1 MGISKNQVYLL
12 IIFILLIGS
21 IGYIFTTNSPGKT
34 RTDIREVEEFQ
45 NVKKTISI
53 GTIGNNAYKEIELF
67 QPTADYIAAR
77 LSDNQTTYKGK
88 VIIAKNIDNI
98 SDMLNE
104 QKLDLYVDSPFPTI
118 IVARKSGSLPFL
130 KRWKHGVA
138 EYHTVFFVK
147 KGSSIY
153 SIDDFNGKTIA
164 SEDPA
169 STASYLMPMAYL
181 IHRGFNINQSQK
193 NGIRFVFSGDEE
205 NTPLWILE
213 GKADVGAMNNMDFE
227 KIPDAIKSQ
236 MKIIDRTID
245 VPRHIVSHRSD
256 MEPATTDKIQQILM
270 DMDKDPQGI
279 EILKNFEE
287 TKKYDTMSI
296 DEMNNTEKMVDLL
309 G

>member
-1 MGISKNQVYLL
+1 MGISKNQGYLL
-12 IIFILLIGS
+12 IIVILLIGS
-21 IGYIFTTNSPGKT
+21 IGYYISTKSSGKT
-34 RTDIREVEEFQ
+34 DIGEEEESLTTT
-45 NVKKTISI
+45 KTISI
-53 GTIGNNAYKEIELF
+53 GTIGDNAFKEIELF
-67 QPTADYIAAR
+67 QPTADYIAAK

-88 VIIAKNIDNI
+88 VIIAKNFENI
-98 SDMLNE
+98 SHMLKE
-104 QKLDLYVDSPFPTI
+104 QEVDLYMDSPFPTI
-118 IVARKSGSLPFL
+118 IVKRQSGSIPFL
-130 KRWKHGVA
+130 LQWKNGVA

-147 KGSSIY
+147 KGSYIY

-193 NGIRFVFSGDEE
+193 NSTRFVFSGDEE
-205 NTPLWILE
+205 NTPLWILQ
-213 GKADVGAMNNMDFE
+213 GKANVGAMNNIDFE

-245 VPRHIVSHRSD
+245 VPRHIVSRRSD
-256 MEPATTDKIQQILM
+256 MEPATTDKIRQIFM

-287 TKKYDTMSI
+287 TRKYDTMSM
-296 DEMNNTEKMVDLL
+296 DDLNNTEKMVDLL
-309 G
+309 GY

>member
-1 MGISKNQVYLL
+1 MGINKKQIYLF
-12 IIFILLIGS
+12 IIVVLLVGS
-21 IGYIFTTNSPGKT
+21 IWFFYTILSGKT
-34 RTDIREVEEFQ
+34 RTDTKKDEESLTAT
-45 NVKKTISI
+45 KTISI
-53 GTIGNNAYKEIELF
+53 GTIGDNAFKEIELL
-67 QPTADYIAAR
+67 QPTADYIAVR
-77 LSDNQTTYKGK
+77 LSDNQTKYKGK

-98 SDMLNE
+98 SDMLRE

-118 IVARKSGSLPFL
+118 MVARKSGSLPFL
-130 KRWKHGVA
+130 RRWKYGVA

-147 KGSSIY
+147 KGSSIH
-153 SIDDFNGKTIA
+153 SINDFNGKTIA

-181 IHRGFNINQSQK
+181 IHRGFNINQSQ

-205 NTPLWILE
+205 NTPLWILG
-213 GKADVGAMNNMDFE
+213 GKADVGAMNNVDFE

-245 VPRHIVSHRSD
+245 VPRHIVSRRSD
-256 MEPATTDKIQQILM
+256 MEPATADKIQQILV

-287 TKKYDTMSI
+287 TKKYDTISM
-296 DEMNNTEKMVDLL
+296 DEINNTEKMVDLL